1 MIAGTPSGEP
11 VPGPAEERSSPVT
24 APAAERWLRRNAD
37 RLALGFAVFVFALR
51 VFSMRGTHL
60 SADEALDFQIANLP
74 GFGDVYRSS
83 LTIAHPPLF
92 FLILRSWL
100 FFGKS
105 ELFLRLVPAFF
116 GAAFLW
122 AAYCWIRALLGKG
135 AAFLGLVLLVLSPA
149 LWSLSGEI
157 RSYTLLLFLMA
168 ASLALLEAAINARS
182 ARLMVL
188 FSFALFLAILTHFAA
203 LWPFLAAALYALA
216 RFRDDPP
223 PRRVVGVWAG
233 FQGGAVLLFL
243 YLYVT
248 HVAKIR
254 GSAFERGAIT
264 RWLRAE
270 YFQPDQDHLV
280 AFGLRQTG
288 ALFQFLFSLPA
299 LAVLAGAAAAGG
311 VAYLAARKRPAVLL
325 LVLPL
330 LFGMGAAVLDLY
342 PYGATRHS
350 VYLLP
355 FVAAAAGALGGAVT
369 AGRLWPAVL
378 AAGMLLPLSFW
389 TLPVSRGQD
398 LGGMTA
404 AIARLRSAAPLGSV
418 LFADEQT
425 FLLLSYY
432 LGREGFTHRAPRPQ
446 GYWEDDAAGYRIVG
460 SSIWIFSRAGLPR
473 ELDRFIRFYGLR
485 RGQNLWI
492 VQARPDYDPA
502 AVLSRSFAG
511 ITFPFVSG
519 PGSLSIVEAKLP

>member
-11 VPGPAEERSSPVT
+11 VAGPTVERSSPATV
-24 APAAERWLRRNAD
+24 PAAERWFRRHAD
-37 RLALGFAVFVFALR
+37 RLAFGIAAVALVLR
-51 VFSMRGTHL
+51 VLSMRGTHL
-60 SADEALDFQIANLP
+60 SADEALHFQLANLP

-83 LTIAHPPLF
+83 LTNAHPPLF
-92 FLILRSWL
+92 FLLLRSWL
-100 FFGKS
+100 FFGTS
-105 ELFLRLVPAFF
+105 GLFLRLVPAFF

-122 AAYCWIRALLGKG
+122 AAYCWTRALLGKG
-135 AAFLGLVLLVLSPA
+135 AGLLTLVLLVLSPA
-149 LWSLSGEI
+149 LWTLSGEI
-157 RSYTLLLFLMA
+157 RPYTLLLFLMA

-188 FSFALFLAILTHFAA
+188 FSCALFLAILTHFAA
-203 LWPFLAAALYALA
+203 FWLFLAAALYALA

-233 FQGGAVLLFL
+233 FQGGAILLYLF
-243 YLYVT
+243 LYVT
-248 HVAKIR
+248 HVANLR
-254 GSAFERGAIT
+254 GGALERGAIT

-270 YFQPDQDHLV
+270 YFQPDQDHLF

-288 ALFQFLFSLPA
+288 VLFRFLFGLPA

-311 VAYLAARKRPAVLL
+311 VAYLAAKKRPAVLL

-330 LFGMGAAVLDLY
+330 LLGMGAAVLDLY

-378 AAGMLLPLSFW
+378 AAGILLPLSFW
-389 TLPVSRGQD
+389 TLPVTRGQD

-404 AIARLRSAAPLGSV
+404 AIDRLRSAAPLGSV

-432 LGREGFTHRAPRPQ
+432 LGREGFTHRTPRPQ

-460 SSIWIFSRAGLPR
+460 SSVWIFSGAGLPR
-473 ELDRFIRFYGLR
+473 ELDRFVRFYGFR
-485 RGQNLWI
+485 SGQNLWI
-492 VQARPDYDPA
+492 IQARPDYDPA

-519 PGSLSIVEAKLP
+519 PGPLSIVEAKLP

>member
-1 MIAGTPSGEP
+1 MTRQARTGEP
-11 VPGPAEERSSPVT
+11 VAGPTVERFSPATV
-24 APAAERWLRRNAD
+24 PAAERWVRRHAD
-37 RLALGFAVFVFALR
+37 RLAFGIAAVVFTLR
-51 VFSMRGTHL
+51 VLSMRGTHL
-60 SADEALDFQIANLP
+60 SADEALHFLLANLP

-83 LTIAHPPLF
+83 LTNAHPPLF
-92 FLILRSWL
+92 FLLLRSWL
-100 FFGKS
+100 FFGTS

-122 AAYCWIRALLGKG
+122 AAYCWTRALLGKG
-135 AAFLGLVLLVLSPA
+135 AGLLTLVLLVISPA

-157 RSYTLLLFLMA
+157 RPYTLLLFLMA
-168 ASLALLEAAINARS
+168 ASLALLEAAIKARS
-182 ARLMVL
+182 GRLMVL
-188 FSFALFLAILTHFAA
+188 FSCTLFLAILTHFAA
-203 LWPFLAAALYALA
+203 MWFFLAAALYAFA

-223 PRRVVGVWAG
+223 PRRLIGVWAG
-233 FQGGAVLLFL
+233 FQGGAVLLYLF
-243 YLYVT
+243 LYVT
-248 HVAKIR
+248 HVANLR
-254 GSAFERGAIT
+254 GGALERGAMT

-270 YFQPDQDHLV
+270 YFQPDQDHLF

-288 ALFQFLFSLPA
+288 ALFRFLFGLPA
-299 LAVLAGAAAAGG
+299 VAVLAGAAAAGG
-311 VAYLAARKRPAVLL
+311 VAYLAAKKRPAALL

-330 LFGMGAAVLDLY
+330 LFGLGGALLDLY

-378 AAGMLLPLSFW
+378 AAGILLPLSFW

-398 LGGMTA
+398 LGKMTA
-404 AIARLRSAAPLGSV
+404 AMARLRSAAPVGSV

-432 LGREGFTHRAPRPQ
+432 LGREGFTHRTLRAQ

-460 SSIWIFSRAGLPR
+460 SSVWIFSGVGLPR

-485 RGQNLWI
+485 HGQSLWI
-492 VQARPDYDPA
+492 VQAYPDYDPA
-502 AVLSRSFAG
+502 TVLSRSFDG

-519 PGSLSIVEAKLP
+519 PGALTIVEAKVP